1 MTERQK
7 KLDRLGAR
15 LDPDLRDFIDRAI
28 VPALVRE
35 YIAEHGSAIRV
46 AKPATAVPQFQPD
59 ARLSAERI
67 LE

>member
-35 YIAEHGSAIRV
+35 YIAEHGCGIRV
-46 AKPATAVPQFQPD
+46 AKPTRAVPQFQPD

>member
-7 KLDRLGAR
+7 EVERLGAR

-35 YIAEHGSAIRV
+35 YIAEHGTGIRI
-46 AKPATAVPQFQPD
+46 AKPTRVVPQFQPD